1 MHHWTIKNRKVL
13 SNNQSLSQRIET
25 RLNEYLTGLI
35 NTILLEEFEIF
46 LNRKRYQRQPATGK
60 GGIKIYRNG
69 YRIRNYLVVWS
80 KLLRIKIP
88 RCRNGRYKSL
98 LLSSCKLTDPEVEKL
113 IMQIWAEGGSYRDL
127 QTLVK
132 RIYGE
137 KFSLRTFSRML
148 KTLDE
153 YVGKYHSREIKHSYD
168 CLFID
173 GLSIT
178 IKGMNPLHW
187 DEYMVKKR
195 RNAVFLGVVGQRKEG
210 RRIIREM
217 IDYNIAPRED
227 EPSYRGLLGSLKK
240 RGLIADKFSLVVHD
254 GEQAISSAI
263 KNVYGNNRVLQQSC
277 LIHKLRNVLEKVID
291 KTNLDEIR
299 KDVWGVYSSET
310 EEEFIM
316 CHREVY
322 RKWRRTEPEAMKLFK
337 SIDSRMLS
345 KYKFNKLMHRHIH
358 SNNPIER
365 YFKEL
370 RRRIKAIGIFE
381 NVKSADRLIY
391 LIVEYLNQRRG
402 SIAACPQI
410 QFTH

>member
-1 MHHWTIKNRKVL
+1 
-13 SNNQSLSQRIET
+13 
-25 RLNEYLTGLI
+25 
-35 NTILLEEFEIF
+35 
-46 LNRKRYQRQPATGK
+46 
-60 GGIKIYRNG
+60 
-69 YRIRNYLVVWS
+69 
-80 KLLRIKIP
+80 
-88 RCRNGRYKSL
+88 
-98 LLSSCKLTDPEVEKL
+98 
-113 IMQIWAEGGSYRDL
+113 
-127 QTLVK
+127 
-132 RIYGE
+132 
-137 KFSLRTFSRML
+137 
-148 KTLDE
+148 
-153 YVGKYHSREIKHSYD
+153 
-168 CLFID
+168 
-173 GLSIT
+173 
-178 IKGMNPLHW
+178 
-187 DEYMVKKR
+187 
-195 RNAVFLGVVGQRKEG
+195 
-210 RRIIREM
+210 
-217 IDYNIAPRED
+217 
-227 EPSYRGLLGSLKK
+227 
-240 RGLIADKFSLVVHD
+240 
-254 GEQAISSAI
+254 
-263 KNVYGNNRVLQQSC
+263 
-277 LIHKLRNVLEKVID
+277 VID